1 MTTLV
6 AALLG
11 LAALLAAA
19 LSAMTGVGGGVLLLS
34 GLLLVV
40 PATAVVPLHG
50 AVQTAAGLT
59 RIAAFW
65 RHVRWEIVGRFV
77 LLLLPGSLVGIL
89 IVGWLASVS
98 PTLLEVLLAVAILA
112 SLFAK
117 RVPSPKSATSLR
129 AFYLFGFCTGLL
141 GVVVGSTGPLV
152 SQALLLYDVKKEA
165 HVATKAV
172 VQTVGHALKIPLF
185 GLALSFEFGP
195 WAVPLAL
202 MIAGVFVGTW
212 VGKHLLSKISER
224 GFATATRALMILVA
238 LQILGGVLWGV
249 VVPV

>member
-117 RVPSPKSATSLR
+117 RVPSPIQSATS
-129 AFYLFGFCTGLL
+129 AAMGAC
-141 GVVVGSTGPLV
+141 
-152 SQALLLYDVKKEA
+152 
-165 HVATKAV
+165 
-172 VQTVGHALKIPLF
+172 PLF
-185 GLALSFEFGP
+185 AIAFASARPISRAVAKRSSGSRESAFIAMSASSGGTSRAYAPGCSGASRTTASTVSPGLSL
-195 WAVPLAL
+195 
-202 MIAGVFVGTW
+202 
-212 VGKHLLSKISER
+212 R
-224 GFATATRALMILVA
+224 
-238 LQILGGVLWGV
+238 
-249 VVPV
+249 